1 MKANKE
7 VLKIHEHQKDAYV
20 THHLEQIGDIDLG
33 PSSELLN
40 LLKSEMR
47 QHDASYFPQLMRWY
61 IKIMESAINTMILIF
76 SFHGN
81 HKLTKVYKNAFYP
94 SILQSLLLPK
104 FPSIRYVNVNHD
116 T

>member
-1 MKANKE
+1 M
-7 VLKIHEHQKDAYV
+7 DAYV
-20 THHLEQIGDIDLG
+20 THHLEHIGDTDLG

-40 LLKSEMR
+40 LLKGETR
-47 QHDASYFPQLMRWY
+47 QHDASYFPQLMHWY
-61 IKIMESAINTMILIF
+61 IKIMEPTINTVILIF

-94 SILQSLLLPK
+94 SILQSLLSPK
-104 FPSIRYVNVNHD
+104 FPSIQYVIVNHD